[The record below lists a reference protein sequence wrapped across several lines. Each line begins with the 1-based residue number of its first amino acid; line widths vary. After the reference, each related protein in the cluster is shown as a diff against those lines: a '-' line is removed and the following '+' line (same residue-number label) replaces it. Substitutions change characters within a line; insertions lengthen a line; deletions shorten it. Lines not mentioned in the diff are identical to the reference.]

1 MVKGQHVGMDDI
13 HQLLRVC
20 ESDTSQA
27 EHVKALAES
36 GPRRRRE
43 LVLVRQAAAAHSHA
57 DQLAAPHSCAQPE
70 ALSPCPSPLTLLGR
84 RLMKDIEPVRST
96 DSERRR

>member
-1 MVKGQHVGMDDI
+1 MVKGQQVGMDDI